1 MDLFSLQDRL
11 IVVTGAAG
19 QIGRWYTSS
28 LLDLGAK
35 VAALD
40 VTAASLDRLPD
51 HPSLIKLV
59 GDVTR
64 RASLEEALEAMTARF
79 GVPSGLVNNAG
90 LDSPPGA
97 PPSENGP
104 YEGFPEEVFDRVME
118 VNVKGVHLCCQ
129 VFGGAMAKEGRG
141 SIVNIGSIYGL
152 VSPVQDIYEF
162 RREGGE
168 EYYKPIAYSVSK
180 SALLNLSR
188 YLATYWAEKGVRVNT
203 LTLAGLFNNQDPRF
217 VEAYTQR
224 MPMKRMAREEDY
236 IGPLVFLLSE
246 ASQYVTGS
254 NLVVDGGWTAW

>member
-1 MDLFSLQDRL
+1 LSLFSLQDRL
-11 IVVTGAAG
+11 VVVTGAAG
-19 QIGRWYTSS
+19 QIGRFYTSQ
-28 LLDLGAK
+28 LLELGVK

-40 VTAASLDRLPD
+40 LTEKSLERLPD
-51 HPSLIKLV
+51 HPSLVKLV
-59 GDVTR
+59 ADVTK
-64 RASLEEALEAMTARF
+64 RASLEEALVGMRSAF
-79 GVPSGLVNNAG
+79 GEPYGLVNNAG

-97 PPSENGP
+97 PKSENGP

-129 VFGGAMAKEGRG
+129 VFGGAMAQAGRG
-141 SIVNIGSIYGL
+141 SIINIGSIYGL

-162 RREGGE
+162 RRTEGE

-188 YLATYWAEKGVRVNT
+188 YLATYWAAQGVRVNT
-203 LTLAGLFNNQDPRF
+203 LTLAGLFNGQDPRF
-217 VEAYTQR
+217 IEAYTQR
-224 MPMKRMAREEDY
+224 MPMKRMAKEEDY

>member
-1 MDLFSLQDRL
+1 VSLFSLEDRL

-19 QIGRWYTSS
+19 QIGRAYTRH
-28 LLDLGAK
+28 LLDSGAR

-40 VTAASLDRLPD
+40 LKREALDRIPD
-51 HPSLIKLV
+51 HEGLIKLEAS
-59 GDVTR
+59 VTD
-64 RASLEEALEAMTARF
+64 RASLEEALSEM
-79 GVPSGLVNNAG
+79 GEPWGLVNNAG

-104 YEGFPEEVFDRVME
+104 YEGFPEDVFDQVMA

-129 VFGGAMAKEGRG
+129 VFGGAMARQGGG
-141 SIVNIGSIYGL
+141 SIVNIGSIYGM

-162 RREGGE
+162 RRQGGE
-168 EYYKPIAYSVSK
+168 DYFKPVAYSVSK

-188 YLATYWAEKGVRVNT
+188 YLATYWAAQGVRVNT
-203 LTLAGLFNNQDPRF
+203 LTLAGLYNNQDPRF
-217 VEAYTQR
+217 VEAYTAR

-236 IGPLVFLLSE
+236 LGPLTFLLSD